1 MGRHAKSSRFS
12 LLLRVRPREGRTDRL
27 DEHRIPGA
35 AWRRQSAAPVSV
47 ALGRPDDETL
57 RRFLEALR
65 SWQLE
70 ESDEPIRITR
80 ETVHRTT
87 EYVLSRHFD
96 TESDEDTGH
105 TLSVLRG
112 FLLALAETA
121 ERDFD
126 MGRIVLRELV
136 GRARSLTAEQQP
148 PSKSNVRRAATTARD
163 LMILLDQEGW
173 QELPREMAS

>member
-1 MGRHAKSSRFS
+1 MGRHAKNSRFS
-12 LLLRVRPREGRTDRL
+12 LLLRARPRGDRTDRL
-27 DEHRIPGA
+27 DEHRVPGA
-35 AWRRQSAAPVSV
+35 AWGHQSADPVSV

-57 RRFLEALR
+57 HRFLEALR

-87 EYVLSRHFD
+87 EYVLSTHFD
-96 TESDEDTGH
+96 TVSDQDTGH
-105 TLSVLRG
+105 TLSALRG

-126 MGRIVLRELV
+126 IGRIVLRELV
-136 GRARSLTAEQQP
+136 GAHGLSLRSSSLRRSRTYGALRQ
-148 PSKSNVRRAATTARD
+148 RRA
-163 LMILLDQEGW
+163 I
-173 QELPREMAS
+173 S